1 MAKHSACNLC
11 SINLSEYILDPFT
24 PYARFDTEA
33 LVNDIYFIVKA
44 MDDIIDE
51 NLPNHALP
59 EQQDQVAKYRNIGI
73 GIMGIHDAFIK
84 HGIKYG
90 SKESIEIL
98 QSVMHILFR
107 HAVLTSISLGHKRGS
122 FSGYDPKV
130 WDSSI
135 LKQVFD
141 DAEIKQ
147 LKKEGTLRSPF
158 MTLQAKFPQ
167 KHSLLR
173 FQVS

>member
-1 MAKHSACNLC
+1 MEQPLAKHSACNLC
-11 SINLSEYILDPFT
+11 SINLSEYVSNPFT
-24 PYARFDTEA
+24 PYAQFDTEA
-33 LVNDIYFIVKA
+33 LVNDMYFIVKA

-59 EQQDQVAKYRNIGI
+59 EQRKQVAKYRNIGI

-98 QSVMHILFR
+98 QSVMHVLFR
-107 HAVLTSISLGHKRGS
+107 HAVLASASLGFERGN

-141 DAEIKQ
+141 EFEIEQ
-147 LKKEGTLRSPF
+147 LKKDNVLRNC
-158 MTLQAKFPQ
+158 
-167 KHSLLR
+167 SLLS
-173 FQVS
+173 VAPTGLTIGSV

>member
-1 MAKHSACNLC
+1 
-11 SINLSEYILDPFT
+11 
-24 PYARFDTEA
+24 
-33 LVNDIYFIVKA
+33 
-44 MDDIIDE
+44 MDDVIDE

-59 EQQDQVAKYRNIGI
+59 EQRDQVAKYRNIGI
-73 GIMGIHDAFIK
+73 GIMGIHDTFIK

-90 SKESIEIL
+90 CKESIEIL

-107 HAVLTSISLGHKRGS
+107 HAVLASVSLGHKRGN

-141 DAEIKQ
+141 DFEIKQ
-147 LKKEGTLRSPF
+147 LKEDAALRNC
-158 MTLQAKFPQ
+158 
-167 KHSLLR
+167 SLLS
-173 FQVS
+173 VAPTGLTIGSV